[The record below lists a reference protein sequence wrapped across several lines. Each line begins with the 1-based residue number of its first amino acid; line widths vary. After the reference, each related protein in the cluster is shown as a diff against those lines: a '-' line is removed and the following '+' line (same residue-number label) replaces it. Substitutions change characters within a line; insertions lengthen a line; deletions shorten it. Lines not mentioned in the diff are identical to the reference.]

1 MSHTVLDSVA
11 MAYQPVWNRRRLLAA
26 VRLSVL
32 PTDPASVDAA
42 HLMQVLGDDWPVN
55 APVLVLA
62 LDSPDLLQQALRC
75 APVPNTWLEV
85 PAVLFEHPESLAMLS
100 QATRRGHTLLRR
112 GDLAGMRREFVA
124 PLDARS
130 LLHLSAEDALEAL
143 RSRPVEGQPMPPH
156 PTPIRPGQIYRNVCN
171 RGLADHC
178 LDEAG
183 AWGILGWPDDD
194 VLYAGRH
201 LPPACDEIV
210 IRLLRQALDQDASI
224 ERIERYVRQDP
235 VLVYRLLARVNSA
248 AYGGRHEIDSLR
260 HAIMMFGFS
269 ALDRWLVDQLAG
281 ADTDLAMHPVRY
293 GLVMRARLAQHL
305 LDPGSEEELRAEVY
319 TTAIFAQLD
328 RLMHEP
334 LANLIDRLPL
344 NDRVAEALISH
355 AGPYHPLLDIARAQ
369 GEADSIQALPGIC
382 EQHEVSL
389 EHANRA
395 LLRMLATSRDH
406 GLAPEPAAPLR
417 GV

>member
-32 PTDPASVDAA
+32 PTDPASVDAS
-42 HLMQVLGDDWPVN
+42 HLLQVLGDDWPVN
-55 APVLVLA
+55 APVLIVA
-62 LDSPDLLQQALRC
+62 MDSPELLHQAVTC

-85 PAVLFEHPESLAMLS
+85 PAMLFEHTESLAML
-100 QATRRGHTLLRR
+100 AVAARRGHQLLRR
-112 GDLAGMRREFVA
+112 AEFADVRREFVA

-143 RSRPVEGQPMPPH
+143 RSRPTEAVPVPPR
-156 PTPIRPGQIYRNVCN
+156 PSPIVPGQIYRNVCN
-171 RGLADHC
+171 RALADHC

-183 AWGILGWPDDD
+183 AWGLLGWPDDD

-201 LPPACDEIV
+201 EPPRCDAIV
-210 IRLLRQALDQDASI
+210 ITMIRQALEKDASI
-224 ERIERYVRQDP
+224 ERIERCVRQDP

-248 AYGGRHEIDSLR
+248 AYGGRHEVDSLR
-260 HAIMMFGFS
+260 HAIMMMGFS
-269 ALDRWLVDQLAG
+269 SLDHWLVEQRGG

-293 GLVMRARLAQHL
+293 GQVMRARLTQHL
-305 LDPGSEEELRAEVY
+305 LDSGSDEELRAEVY

-334 LANLIDRLPL
+334 LAPLIDRLPL
-344 NDRVAEALISH
+344 NDRVAEALVSRG
-355 AGPYHPLLDIARAQ
+355 GPYHPLLEIARAQ
-369 GEADSIQALPGIC
+369 GDAERLHLLPGVC
-382 EQHEVSL
+382 EQHEISL

-406 GLAPEPAAPLR
+406 GLEPPPQAPLR
-417 GV
+417 G

>member
-26 VRLSVL
+26 VRLTVL

-55 APVLVLA
+55 APVLILA
-62 LDSPDLLQQALRC
+62 LDSPELLHQALAC
-75 APVPNTWLEV
+75 PPVPNTWLEL
-85 PAVLFEHPESLAMLS
+85 PAMLFEHPESLAMLS
-100 QATRRGHTLLRR
+100 IASRRGHQLLRR
-112 GDLAGMRREFVA
+112 GELAELRREFVA

-143 RSRPVEGQPMPPH
+143 RSRPVDGQPLPTH

-194 VLYAGRH
+194 VLYASRH
-201 LPPACDEIV
+201 APPACDEIV
-210 IRLLRQALDQDASI
+210 IRLLRQALDKDASI
-224 ERIERYVRQDP
+224 ERIERYMRQDP
-235 VLVYRLLARVNSA
+235 VLVYRLLSRVNSA
-248 AYGGRHEIDSLR
+248 AYGGRREINSLR
-260 HAIMMFGFS
+260 HAIMMSGFS
-269 ALDRWLVDQLAG
+269 ALDRWLAEQLAG

-293 GLVMRARLAQHL
+293 GQVMRARLAQHL

-334 LANLIDRLPL
+334 LNLLIDRLPL

-355 AGPYHPLLDIARAQ
+355 MGPYHPLLDIARAQ
-369 GEADSIQALPGIC
+369 SEVEHIHALPGIC
-382 EQHEVSL
+382 EQHEISL

-406 GLAPEPAAPLR
+406 GLAPEPQAPLR
-417 GV
+417 G

>member
-32 PTDPASVDAA
+32 PTDPASVDAS
-42 HLMQVLGDDWPVN
+42 HLLQVLGDDWPVN
-55 APVLVLA
+55 APVLIVA
-62 LDSPDLLQQALRC
+62 MDSPELLHQAVTC

-85 PAVLFEHPESLAMLS
+85 PAMLFEHTESLAML
-100 QATRRGHTLLRR
+100 AVAARRGHQLLRR
-112 GDLAGMRREFVA
+112 AEFADVRREFVA

-143 RSRPVEGQPMPPH
+143 RSRPTEAVPVPPR
-156 PTPIRPGQIYRNVCN
+156 PSPIVPGQIYRNVCN
-171 RGLADHC
+171 RALADHC

-183 AWGILGWPDDD
+183 AWGLLGWPDDD

-201 LPPACDEIV
+201 EPPRCDAIV
-210 IRLLRQALDQDASI
+210 ITMIRQALEKDASI
-224 ERIERYVRQDP
+224 ERIERCVRQDP

-248 AYGGRHEIDSLR
+248 AYGGRHEVDSLR
-260 HAIMMFGFS
+260 HAVMMMGFS
-269 ALDRWLVDQLAG
+269 SLDHWLVEQRGG

-293 GLVMRARLAQHL
+293 GQVMRARLTQHL
-305 LDPGSEEELRAEVY
+305 LDSGSDEELRAEVY

-334 LANLIDRLPL
+334 LAPLIDRLPL
-344 NDRVAEALISH
+344 NDRVAEALVSRG
-355 AGPYHPLLDIARAQ
+355 GPYHPLLEIARAQ
-369 GEADSIQALPGIC
+369 GDAERLHLLPGVC
-382 EQHEVSL
+382 EQHEISL

-406 GLAPEPAAPLR
+406 GLEPPPQAPLR
-417 GV
+417 G

>member
-26 VRLSVL
+26 VRLTVL

-55 APVLVLA
+55 APVLILA
-62 LDSPDLLQQALRC
+62 LDSPGLLHQALAC

-85 PAVLFEHPESLAMLS
+85 PAMLFEHPESLAMLS
-100 QATRRGHTLLRR
+100 IARRHGHQLLRR
-112 GDLAGMRREFVA
+112 ANFADVRREYVA

-130 LLHLSAEDALEAL
+130 LLHLSAEEAFEAL
-143 RSRPVEGQPMPPH
+143 QARPTEAQPIPLRPS
-156 PTPIRPGQIYRNVCN
+156 PIVPGQIYRNVCN
-171 RGLADHC
+171 RSLADHC

-201 LPPACDEIV
+201 TPPGCDGIV
-210 IRLLRQALDQDASI
+210 ITLIRQALEKDASI
-224 ERIERYVRQDP
+224 ERIERFVRQDP
-235 VLVYRLLARVNSA
+235 LLMYRLLSRVNSA

-260 HAIMMFGFS
+260 HAIMMVGFS
-269 ALDRWLVDQLAG
+269 ALDHWLVEQLAG

-293 GLVMRARLAQHL
+293 GQVMRARLAQHL
-305 LDPGSEEELRAEVY
+305 LDSGSEEELRAEVY

-334 LANLIDRLPL
+334 LAPLIDRLPL
-344 NDRVAEALISH
+344 NGRVAEALLSH
-355 AGPYHPLLDIARAQ
+355 QGPYHPLLDIARAQ
-369 GEADSIQALPGIC
+369 GDTDSIHRLADIC
-382 EQHEVSL
+382 KQHEVTL

-406 GLAPEPAAPLR
+406 GLAPEPEAPLR
-417 GV
+417 G

>member
-26 VRLSVL
+26 VRLTVL

-42 HLMQVLGDDWPVN
+42 HLMQALGDDWPVN

-62 LDSPDLLQQALRC
+62 LESPELLHQALNC
-75 APVPNTWLEV
+75 PPVPNTRLEV
-85 PAVLFEHPESLAMLS
+85 PAMLFEHPESMAMLS
-100 QATRRGHTLLRR
+100 IAARHGHQLLRR
-112 GDLAGMRREFVA
+112 ADFAAVRREYVA

-143 RSRPVEGQPMPPH
+143 QARPTKEKPVPLRPS
-156 PTPIRPGQIYRNVCN
+156 PIVPGQIYRNVCS
-171 RGLADHC
+171 RSLADHC

-194 VLYAGRH
+194 VLHAGRH
-201 LPPACDEIV
+201 TAPGCDGIV
-210 IRLLRQALDQDASI
+210 ITLIRQALEKDASI
-224 ERIERYVRQDP
+224 ERIERFVRQDP
-235 VLVYRLLARVNSA
+235 LLMYRLLARVNSA

-260 HAIMMFGFS
+260 HAIMMVGFS
-269 ALDRWLVDQLAG
+269 ALEHWLVDQLAG
-281 ADTDLAMHPVRY
+281 ADTDLSMHPVRY
-293 GLVMRARLAQHL
+293 GQVMRARLAQHL
-305 LDPGSEEELRAEVY
+305 LDSGSEEELRAEVY

-328 RLMHEP
+328 RLMREP
-334 LANLIDRLPL
+334 LATLIERLPL
-344 NDRVAEALISH
+344 NSRVADALLSH
-355 AGPYHPLLDIARAQ
+355 QGPYHSLLEIARAQ
-369 GEADSIQALPGIC
+369 GDADGIHGLAEVC
-382 EQHEVSL
+382 ERHEVTL

-406 GLAPEPAAPLR
+406 GLAPPKPEPER
-417 GV
+417 G

>member
-11 MAYQPVWNRRRLLAA
+11 MAYQPVWNRQRLLAA
-26 VRLSVL
+26 VRLTVL

-62 LDSPDLLQQALRC
+62 LGSPELLHQSLSC

-85 PAVLFEHPESLAMLS
+85 PSMLFEHPESMALLS
-100 QATRRGHTLLRR
+100 VAARHGHQLLRSADFAAVR
-112 GDLAGMRREFVA
+112 HDHLA
-124 PLDARS
+124 PLDVLS

-143 RSRPVEGQPMPPH
+143 RSRPTEAVPIPPR
-156 PTPIRPGQIYRNVCN
+156 PSPIVPGQIYRNVCN
-171 RGLADHC
+171 RSLADHC

-201 LPPACDEIV
+201 TPPGCDGIV
-210 IRLLRQALDQDASI
+210 ITLIRQAIERDASLEHI
-224 ERIERYVRQDP
+224 ERCVRQDP
-235 VLVYRLLARVNSA
+235 VLAYRLLARVNSA
-248 AYGGRHEIDSLR
+248 AFGGRHEIDSLR
-260 HAIMMFGFS
+260 HAIMMVGLS
-269 ALDRWLVDQLAG
+269 ALDQWLVDQLAG

-293 GLVMRARLAQHL
+293 GQVMRARLTQHL
-305 LDPGSEEELRAEVY
+305 LDSGSEEELRAEVY

-334 LANLIDRLPL
+334 LGLLLGRLPL
-344 NDRVAEALISH
+344 NDRVAEALLSH
-355 AGPYHPLLDIARAQ
+355 VGPYHPLIEIARAQ
-369 GEADSIQALPGIC
+369 GDADGVHRLVDIC
-382 EQHEVSL
+382 AQHEISL

-406 GLAPEPAAPLR
+406 GLAPPKPEPER
-417 GV
+417 G